1 MEIYEKLVKPI
12 KEVNYLRAE
21 NANRYRIIIR
31 YFFREYERIHYW
43 LYKEDIY
50 EMIIKTEILELYVV
64 MGKLINVRIF
74 Y

>member
-50 EMIIKTEILELYVV
+50 EMIIKTGMFDDYTLEHEYV
-64 MGKLINVRIF
+64 
-74 Y
+74 